1 MSNLNTKIKKILED
15 IIDVAYA
22 GEPEE
27 NLENYKKF
35 YFNLITKECATVS
48 GWYKPQKRLIEVF
61 NLSRGSGLIVKTC
74 IHELA
79 HHIDQCKNGCSGHQ
93 KPFYDEYTT
102 LLYAGLNMRIYTVED
117 VTKDSN
123 SNDRNKVLKILDAW
137 EPNYVDYDM
146 SSTTTIYVSG
156 GYEERETLKQN
167 GYKWD
172 SVQKKWCKDVEAD
185 GIEYEETFLNSLGLE
200 FSSSEGLSIE
210 AVGYIVADGNTYEA
224 KDILKSEGF
233 FFSKNGK
240 KAVWK
245 KKINV
250 SEAKEEIVRLYKIDG
265 LKTLTYKVQYK

>member
-1 MSNLNTKIKKILED
+1 MSNLNTKIKKTLED

-35 YFNLITKECATVS
+35 YFNLIAKECATVS

-79 HHIDQCKNGCSGHQ
+79 HHIDQCRNGFSGHQ
-93 KPFYDEYTT
+93 KPFYDEYTK
-102 LLYAGLNMRIYTVED
+102 LLYASLNMKIFTPED
-117 VTKDSN
+117 VATDN
-123 SNDRNKVLKILDAW
+123 WSNDRNKVAKIVEDW
-137 EPNYVDYDM
+137 EPNYVEYDM
-146 SSTTTIYVSG
+146 ASTTTIYVSG
-156 GYEERETLKQN
+156 GYEQREVLKQN
-167 GYKWD
+167 GYSWD
-172 SVQKKWCKDVEAD
+172 GIQKKWCKDVETD
-185 GIEYEETFLNSLGLE
+185 EIENEETFLNSLGLE

-245 KKINV
+245 KKVDV
-250 SEAKEEIVRLYKIDG
+250 SGAKEEIARLRKIEGLESLDYKI
-265 LKTLTYKVQYK
+265 QYK